1 MGKMQIGKA
10 CFNPLHSVFAKQ
22 QEIRPQILQ
31 IDTAVSMVVYYLWI
45 NIIKYN
51 YIVFLDVLR
60 IMSLN
65 VQTTL
70 TDASIHIL

>member
-10 CFNPLHSVFAKQ
+10 CFNPRQSVFAKQ
-22 QEIRPQILQ
+22 QEIRPHILQ
-31 IDTAVSMVVYYLWI
+31 IDTAVSMVVNYVWI

-51 YIVFLDVLR
+51 YIVFLDGLR

-70 TDASIHIL
+70 TDASINTL